1 MVVQWLGLCTCWMVR
16 SGGEGKFLGFFIGF
30 TNLSRNKWTYIFY
43 FPVVSPGF
51 PGSIAGKE
59 STCNAETPQFSSWLR
74 KIPCKR
80 DRLPIAVLLG
90 FPDGSDG
97 KESAFN
103 AGDLGLIPGL
113 GRSPGGGHSNPFQY
127 SCPENPMDRGGW
139 RTTGHG
145 VARSQT
151 PLSR

>member
-1 MVVQWLGLCTCWMVR
+1 MVVQWLRLCTCWMVR
-16 SGGEGKFLGFFIGF
+16 SGGEGQFLGFFIGF

-59 STCNAETPQFSSWLR
+59 STCNAETPQFNSWLR

-97 KESAFN
+97 KESTHN
-103 AGDLGLIPGL
+103 EGDLGLIPGL
-113 GRSPGGGHSNPFQY
+113 RRSPGGGHGNWLN
-127 SCPENPMDRGGW
+127 SCLENPMDREAW
-139 RTTGHG
+139 QATVHG
-145 VARSQT
+145 VAK
-151 PLSR
+151 SRTRLRD